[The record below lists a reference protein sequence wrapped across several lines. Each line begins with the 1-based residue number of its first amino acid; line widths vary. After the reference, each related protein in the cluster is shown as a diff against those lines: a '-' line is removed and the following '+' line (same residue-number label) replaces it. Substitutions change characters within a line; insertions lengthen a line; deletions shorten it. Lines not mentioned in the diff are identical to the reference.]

1 VQRYLLERVVGAL
14 IVVLGATLLIFV
26 VLRLSG
32 DPAALFVSPSATPED
47 IAHVRQQMGLD
58 KPIPVQYG
66 IYLSRLAVGDFG
78 MSFQHREPA
87 LNIVLERIPA
97 TLRLAGPAIAFII
110 LLGVPVGTLAAVK
123 RGTWID
129 ALVSTL
135 TMIGQAIP
143 NFWLGI
149 MLVLLLAVQLRWL
162 PTSGSEG
169 WQSIILPAFT
179 LAVHPCARLMRL
191 VRSELLDV
199 LSLDY
204 VRTARVKGLPE
215 RVVVGVHALRNV
227 AIPVVTIL
235 GLDLGYLLGGAI
247 IVEAIFAW
255 PGLGNLMVQSIGN
268 QDFPVIQA
276 GAILTAVIVVFLSLI
291 TDLVYVQLDPRV
303 RFK

>member
-1 VQRYLLERVVGAL
+1 VQRYLLERAVGAL
-14 IVVLGATLLIFV
+14 IVIFGATLLIFV

-32 DPAALFVSPSATPED
+32 DPAVLFVSPSATEED
-47 IAHVRQQMGLD
+47 LERVRQHMGLD
-58 KPIPVQYG
+58 KPIPVQYALY
-66 IYLSRLAVGDFG
+66 ISRLAVGDFG

-87 LNIVLERIPA
+87 INIVLERIPA
-97 TLRLAGPAIAFII
+97 TLRLAGPAIALII
-110 LLGVPVGTLAAVK
+110 LLAVPLGTLAAVR

-129 ALVSTL
+129 TLISALTL
-135 TMIGQAIP
+135 IGQAVP

-162 PTSGSEG
+162 PTSGAEG
-169 WQSIILPAFT
+169 WQSVILPTFT

-199 LSLDY
+199 LSQDY

-215 RVVVGVHALRNV
+215 RVVLGVHALRNV

-255 PGLGNLMVQSIGN
+255 PGLGNLMVQAINN

-276 GAILTAVIVVFLSLI
+276 GAIFTAVIIVLLSLI
-291 TDLVYVQLDPRV
+291 TDLVYIQLDPRV
-303 RFK
+303 RLK